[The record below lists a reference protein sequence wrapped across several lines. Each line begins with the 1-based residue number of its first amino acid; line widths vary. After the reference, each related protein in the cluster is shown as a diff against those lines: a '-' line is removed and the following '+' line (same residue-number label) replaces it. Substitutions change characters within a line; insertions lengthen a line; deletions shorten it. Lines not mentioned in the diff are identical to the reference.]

1 MNIYEL
7 NIKSVLDIPE
17 WEKLQDQFARL
28 TGTAIV
34 TIDYKGNPV
43 TKISG
48 CSDFCAK
55 IRDNPAARKRCSKC
69 DALAGG
75 IGRRAHKLHI
85 HLCRHRPAHQQGH
98 EYRYYSLH
106 SFNLY

>member
-43 TKISG
+43 TKISE

-55 IRDNPAARKRCSKC
+55 IRDNPATRKRCSKC
-69 DALAGG
+69 DALAGLEAVRLNKPF
-75 IGRRAHKLHI
+75 IYQHCLKQSIQILVR
-85 HLCRHRPAHQQGH
+85 
-98 EYRYYSLH
+98 
-106 SFNLY
+106 NLFRFLKSIM

>member
-28 TGTAIV
+28 TGTAMI

-43 TKISG
+43 SRVSG
-48 CSDFCAK
+48 CTDFCTA
-55 IRDNPAARKRCSKC
+55 ILNNPTTRKRCFKC
-69 DALAGG
+69 NALAGLEAAEQTFYLSVSQR
-75 IGRRAHKLHI
+75 IDGRSSA
-85 HLCRHRPAHQQGH
+85 G
-98 EYRYYSLH
+98 SGG
-106 SFNLY
+106 